1 MTMGTIEIISL
12 VLNVLFGGG
21 LWLSLV
27 QIKQIKEQKDE
38 EIRRLKVDTKQV
50 AVDTERTEIQ
60 NIENL
65 ARMWREQA
73 ELLERKLDT
82 MQTKIDK
89 LENDLLKMNKLN
101 NKIYKLLDKVSRENW
116 EQLVE
121 QVKEEL
127 KPNLNNN

>member
-1 MTMGTIEIISL
+1 MGTIETISL

-73 ELLERKLDT
+73 ELLEKKLDT

>member
-1 MTMGTIEIISL
+1 MGIIEIISL
-12 VLNVLFGGG
+12 ILNILFGGG
-21 LWLSLV
+21 LWLSLI
-27 QIKQIKEQKDE
+27 QIKQIREQKDE

-50 AVDTERTEIQ
+50 VVDIERTEIQ

-73 ELLERKLDT
+73 ELLERKLDA

-89 LENDLLKMNKLN
+89 LEGDLLKMNKLN

-121 QVKEEL
+121 QVKDEL

>member
-1 MTMGTIEIISL
+1 MGTIEIISL
-12 VLNVLFGGG
+12 ALNVLFGGG

-50 AVDTERTEIQ
+50 VVDTERTEIQ

-89 LENDLLKMNKLN
+89 LEGDLLKMNKLN

-121 QVKEEL
+121 QVKDEL

>member
-1 MTMGTIEIISL
+1 MGIIEIISL
-12 VLNVLFGGG
+12 ILNILFGGG

-27 QIKQIKEQKDE
+27 QIKQIREQKDE

-50 AVDTERTEIQ
+50 VVDIERTEIQ

-73 ELLERKLDT
+73 ELLERKLDA

-89 LENDLLKMNKLN
+89 LEGDLLKMNKLN

-121 QVKEEL
+121 QVKDEL

>member
-1 MTMGTIEIISL
+1 MRAVEVISL
-12 VLNVLFGGG
+12 ILNVLFGGG
-21 LWLSLV
+21 LWLSLI

-38 EIRRLKVDTKQV
+38 EIRRLKADTKQV
-50 AVDTERTEIQ
+50 AVDTERAEIQ

>member
-1 MTMGTIEIISL
+1 MGTTEIISL

>member
-1 MTMGTIEIISL
+1 MGTTEIISL

-73 ELLERKLDT
+73 ELLEKKLDA

-121 QVKEEL
+121 QVKDEL
-127 KPNLNNN
+127 KQQLNNN

>member
-1 MTMGTIEIISL
+1 MGTIEIISL

-73 ELLERKLDT
+73 ELLEKKLDT

>member
-1 MTMGTIEIISL
+1 MTMGIIEIISL
-12 VLNVLFGGG
+12 ILNILFGGG

-27 QIKQIKEQKDE
+27 QIKQIREQKDE

-50 AVDTERTEIQ
+50 VVDIERTEIQ

-73 ELLERKLDT
+73 ELLERKLDA

-89 LENDLLKMNKLN
+89 LEGDLLKMNKLN

-121 QVKEEL
+121 Q
-127 KPNLNNN
+127 

>member
-1 MTMGTIEIISL
+1 MRAVEVISL
-12 VLNVLFGGG
+12 ILNVLFSGG
-21 LWLSLV
+21 LWLSLI

-38 EIRRLKVDTKQV
+38 EIRRLKADTKQV
-50 AVDTERTEIQ
+50 AVDTERAEIQ

-73 ELLERKLDT
+73 ELLEKKLDA
-82 MQTKIDK
+82 MQGKIDK
-89 LENDLLKMNKLN
+89 LEYNLLKMNILN
-101 NKIYKLLDKVSRENW
+101 NKIYRLLDKVSRENW

-121 QVKEEL
+121 QVKDEL

>member
-1 MTMGTIEIISL
+1 MGTIEIISL

>member
-1 MTMGTIEIISL
+1 MGTIEIISL
-12 VLNVLFGGG
+12 ALNVLFGGG

-27 QIKQIKEQKDE
+27 QIKQIREQKDE

-50 AVDTERTEIQ
+50 VVDIERTEIQ

-73 ELLERKLDT
+73 ELLERKLDA

-89 LENDLLKMNKLN
+89 LEGDLLKMNKLN

-121 QVKEEL
+121 QVKDEL

>member
-1 MTMGTIEIISL
+1 MGIIEIISL
-12 VLNVLFGGG
+12 ILNILFGGG

-27 QIKQIKEQKDE
+27 QIKQIREQKDE

-50 AVDTERTEIQ
+50 VVDIERTEIQ

-73 ELLERKLDT
+73 ELLERKLDV

-89 LENDLLKMNKLN
+89 LEGDLLKMNKLN

-121 QVKEEL
+121 QVKDEL

>member
-1 MTMGTIEIISL
+1 MGTIEIISL

-27 QIKQIKEQKDE
+27 QIKQIKEQKNE

-50 AVDTERTEIQ
+50 AVDTERAEIQ
-60 NIENL
+60 NIESL

-73 ELLERKLDT
+73 ELLEHKLDA

>member
-1 MTMGTIEIISL
+1 MGTIEIISL
-12 VLNVLFGGG
+12 ALNVLFGGG

-27 QIKQIKEQKDE
+27 QIKQIREQKDE

-50 AVDTERTEIQ
+50 VVDTERTEIQ

-73 ELLERKLDT
+73 ELLERKLDA

-89 LENDLLKMNKLN
+89 LEGDLLKMNKLN

-121 QVKEEL
+121 QVKDEL

>member
-1 MTMGTIEIISL
+1 MGTIEIISL

-27 QIKQIKEQKDE
+27 QIKQIKEQKNE

-50 AVDTERTEIQ
+50 AVDTERAEIQ
-60 NIENL
+60 NIESL

-73 ELLERKLDT
+73 ELLEKKLDT

-127 KPNLNNN
+127 KPNLNNK

>member
-1 MTMGTIEIISL
+1 
-12 VLNVLFGGG
+12 
-21 LWLSLV
+21 
-27 QIKQIKEQKDE
+27 
-38 EIRRLKVDTKQV
+38 
-50 AVDTERTEIQ
+50 
-60 NIENL
+60 
-65 ARMWREQA
+65 MWREQA

>member
-1 MTMGTIEIISL
+1 MGIIEIISL
-12 VLNVLFGGG
+12 ILNILFGGG

-27 QIKQIKEQKDE
+27 QIKQIREQKDE

-50 AVDTERTEIQ
+50 VVDIERTEIQ

-73 ELLERKLDT
+73 ELLERKLDA

-89 LENDLLKMNKLN
+89 LEGDLIKMNKLN

-116 EQLVE
+116 EQLIE
-121 QVKEEL
+121 QAKEEL
-127 KPNLNNN
+127 KQNLNNN

>member
-1 MTMGTIEIISL
+1 MGTIEIISL

-50 AVDTERTEIQ
+50 AVDTERAEIQ
-60 NIENL
+60 NIESL

-89 LENDLLKMNKLN
+89 LENNLLKMNKLN

-116 EQLVE
+116 EQLIE
-121 QVKEEL
+121 QAKEEL

>member
-1 MTMGTIEIISL
+1 METTEIISL

-89 LENDLLKMNKLN
+89 LENELLKMNKLN